1 MESFTINVSN
11 KGIGT
16 SFNYILENA
25 IDLTG
30 KKFKMALMS
39 IKLPFDKMILT
50 HHDVKRSTIPDL
62 LNRQKFVNSEAIKT
76 ESLGS
81 IKNELIDQKPIS
93 NKYKFNV
100 NLNIDNKTFS
110 NYEMDLNEV
119 DNELVIPE
127 NKQVKVKLLDEKTLF
142 DSKCIGEN
150 LSIDTKNSCKNYKS
164 TSETIKPNYKI
175 NSTEIKITKEKGPEY
190 SNERVI
196 TTEFNPVYK
205 NTNKFIG
212 RVKLKII
219 NEFLIDQDNGVDIE
233 HRDVIIDS

>member
-1 MESFTINVSN
+1 
-11 KGIGT
+11 
-16 SFNYILENA
+16 
-25 IDLTG
+25 
-30 KKFKMALMS
+30 
-39 IKLPFDKMILT
+39 
-50 HHDVKRSTIPDL
+50 
-62 LNRQKFVNSEAIKT
+62 VNSDAVKT
-76 ESLGS
+76 ESVDSL
-81 IKNELIDQKPIS
+81 KNELIDQKPIS

-212 RVKLKII
+212 RVKPKII
-219 NEFLIDQDNGVDIE
+219 NGFLIDQDNGVDIE
-233 HRDVIIDS
+233 HRDVIIDSKHSANINGIKNSQELNEIYNTKNNEFFTIEAELADAQLTEVIQKGNINVFETEIAKLTQDIADDRE